1 MRSEV
6 IALPSL
12 REEDVASAD
21 GLLAWAFAANEVLFA
36 APAGTLPRGVAA
48 GAQRVD
54 PEDG

>member
-21 GLLAWAFAANEVLFA
+21 GLLAWAFAADEVLFA